1 MPSFKMPSFT
11 GFTTNWFLRTLIQ
24 CAKELVAVFFIL
36 TAHQRLGAYDLFNTP
51 LVLFLTLVV
60 FAFPVM
66 NTYMF
71 IFLRFGPWFRYD
83 TLLRSVAQTVMIA
96 IAQIGGAFFAV
107 ALYTSKVKDNFDDSR
122 FATLANETQKIGIL
136 YHDSVNAG
144 WWEYFVE
151 EGVAVFVLL
160 VGLVHLIEAD
170 MHMLLAHSFWN
181 MGNAPTTIPPTEQG
195 EEKVSLL
202 PPGGEP
208 DTLGN
213 RPPAAQFT
221 LQSSAQPA
229 KSKIPPYHS
238 IPITLI
244 VHVSILVAGIMRAF
258 PSAHQSLHITLYV
271 GNGILD
277 EWPSDFYGRLVGGF
291 VGTILAL
298 IYYHTVYYQAD
309 SPSKYNPLKKLVVD
323 CREDNIF
330 MQSALTLPA
339 HMKHGRD

>member
-1 MPSFKMPSFT
+1 MPSVKMPSFT
-11 GFTTNWFLRTLIQ
+11 GFTSDWFLRMLIQ

-71 IFLRFGPWFRYD
+71 IFLRFGPWFKYD
-83 TLLRSVAQTVMIA
+83 TLLRSIAQTCMITVA
-96 IAQIGGAFFAV
+96 HIGGAFCAV
-107 ALYTSKVKDNFDDSR
+107 ALYTNKVKDNFDDSR
-122 FATLANETQKIGIL
+122 FATLENSTQKIGIL

-181 MGNAPTTIPPTEQG
+181 MGNAVHPTDTES
-195 EEKVSLL
+195 ETEKLL
-202 PPGGEP
+202 PGVADSDDAAPA
-208 DTLGN
+208 T
-213 RPPAAQFT
+213 RPKAAQFT

-229 KSKIPPYHS
+229 KFKIPPYHS
-238 IPITLI
+238 IPIKLI

-277 EWPSDFYGRLVGGF
+277 EWPSDFNGRLIGGF
-291 VGTILAL
+291 VGLLLAL
-298 IYYHTVYYQAD
+298 IYYHTVYYQAN

-323 CREDNIF
+323 CREENIF